1 MFSLDLGAGFALR
14 LLHTTDTDELYT
26 LVDENR
32 EHLRPWLPD
41 VAATTREA
49 TREYLR
55 GAMGRWSR
63 DEGLFTGICVEGQ
76 LVGIL
81 SAALD
86 KENRCVSVG
95 YWIAGGSEGRGSVT
109 RSVLAVTDHFIRQ
122 REMQRVELRTQPDN
136 GRSRAVAERCGFRLE
151 GTLRQSAWLHDRFFD
166 YCVYAVLRDEWLART

>member
-1 MFSLDLGAGFALR
+1 MFSFDLGGGLALR

-26 LVDENR
+26 LADENR

-49 TREYLR
+49 TGEYLR

-63 DEGLFTGICVEGQ
+63 DEGLFTGICVEGK

-86 KENRCVSVG
+86 KENRCASIG
-95 YWIAGGSEGRGSVT
+95 YWVARGSEGSGIVT
-109 RSVLAVTDHFIRQ
+109 RSVLAITDHFIRQ
-122 REMQRVELRTQPDN
+122 REMQRVELRAQPGN
-136 GRSRAVAERCGFRLE
+136 SRSRAVAERCGFLLE
-151 GTLRQSAWLHDRFFD
+151 GTLRQCAWLHDGFVD
-166 YCVYAVLRDEWLART
+166 YCVYGVLRDEWLART